1 MHVAQELGPLDHRRP
16 RAVLPFAD
24 IAKQTDVPVT
34 TIDSPF
40 GKITYLPS
48 LIELPEIKPAYVRGP
63 QPLGSSLLE
72 WEN

>member
-1 MHVAQELGPLDHRRP
+1 VHVGAGS
-16 RAVLPFAD
+16 RAARHSALKGALPFAD

-34 TIDSPF
+34 SIDSPF

-48 LIELPEIKPAYVRGP
+48 LIEMPDIKPGYVRGP